1 MRLPIALTVFTLAAV
16 LAFMS
21 TDDASAQQPKPTTRL
36 SGAELKAKPHAD
48 KALLLIAQSK
58 WKEAY
63 DEILAAN
70 DLSLGWVFMGED
82 SYSGGKIVII
92 NTDEFAN
99 PKAGITRL
107 RSAFDTLTREFA
119 SLREEVEGL
128 QKKAEAM
135 PAGKERKALEKE
147 LDNKRRDGQ
156 RRLDARVK
164 ELTGPIYQDIG
175 NELSSFCKEKEI
187 SLVVDVSKPLGVPF
201 AGAGLTNVTDD
212 FVAEYNKKHP

>member
-1 MRLPIALTVFTLAAV
+1 
-16 LAFMS
+16 
-21 TDDASAQQPKPTTRL
+21 
-36 SGAELKAKPHAD
+36 
-48 KALLLIAQSK
+48 
-58 WKEAY
+58 
-63 DEILAAN
+63 
-70 DLSLGWVFMGED
+70 MGED

-119 SLREEVEGL
+119 PLREEVDAL

-201 AGAGLTNVTDD
+201 AGAGLTNITDD
-212 FVAEYNKKHP
+212 FVAEYNNKHPSGF